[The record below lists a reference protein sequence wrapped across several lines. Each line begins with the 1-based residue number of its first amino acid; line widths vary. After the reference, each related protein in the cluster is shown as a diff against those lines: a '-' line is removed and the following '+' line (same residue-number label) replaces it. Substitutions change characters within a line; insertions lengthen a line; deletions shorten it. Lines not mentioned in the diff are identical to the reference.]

1 MANKTLNTRIQNKR
15 GTSSDWAQA
24 TTFKPLEG
32 EVIVYTDI
40 NKIKVGDG
48 NTLVGDL
55 PFVEP
60 KGGLA
65 MFGTC
70 ATTAGTAAKEVPVS
84 DVSWELKVGA
94 IIGIKFTDTNI
105 ATDIT
110 LNVNNTGAK
119 NIWYNNAKYTGSD
132 PTVCGTAGRLNYY
145 MYDGTY
151 WCWLNLGTEYDSNT
165 YTSAYC
171 NSKPAVVAKTA
182 YCTNYALLAK
192 SYTQIT
198 MATTNTYAGPLTLNI
213 NNRGAKP
220 IYINGTASSSSNHT
234 LPAGTYFIY
243 YDGTNYYFRTDGK
256 LTIDGGIAALT
267 SDIPTKVS
275 QLDNDSGF
283 LTQHQLIKSLSTTAT
298 SAQTATVED
307 ITGAGLIKLHKISKT
322 GTYSDLIGKPTIPT
336 ITLNGSSTTSP
347 SFYAPTT
354 AGTNGYVL
362 TSSGSGVPTWKES
375 SSAPTATQTISGI
388 SKLVTGNI
396 ALDRTYA
403 NGEAAAA
410 AHTHAGYFEK
420 NGSIT
425 QTITANVL
433 FYDTTS
439 SGADA
444 ELTIN
449 SKTFFG
455 KPIRFENQTVSSTF
469 AQLSYSNTDQ
479 TSSDPDVQIALPTVS
494 GTLAL
499 TSEIPT
505 ISKIYEHNIKL
516 ACKSSTYYVYVFL
529 RLYHTQ
535 ATALTVSE
543 VLSLLTTQTRE
554 ASGFGMANVE
564 NLGTYKSVVVTGV
577 SASSNWLY
585 IDICSQSPYTT
596 TAEFGNYSLSYAS
609 SSITIS
615 DTHIRQVN

>member
-15 GTSSDWAQA
+15 GTSSDWSQA

-32 EVIVYTDI
+32 EIIVYTDI
-40 NKIKVGDG
+40 NKIKIGNG

-60 KGGLA
+60 HGGLA

-70 ATTAGTAAKEVPVS
+70 ATAGGTAAKVVSVS
-84 DVSWELKVGA
+84 DPSWELKIGT
-94 IIGIKFTDTNI
+94 IIGIKFTYTNT
-105 ATDIT
+105 ATHVT

-119 NIWYNNAKYTGSD
+119 QIWYDYASYTDSN
-132 PTVCGTAGRLNYY
+132 PKVCGFAGRLNYY

-151 WCWLNLGTEYDSNT
+151 WCWLNRGVEYEP
-165 YTSAYC
+165 SAYC
-171 NSKPAVVAKTA
+171 DSDPSGGAKTA
-182 YCTNYALLAK
+182 VCSRYTLLAK
-192 SYTQIT
+192 SYVQIA
-198 MATTNTYAGPLTLNI
+198 MIYTNTHVGALTLNI
-213 NNRGAKP
+213 NKEGAKP

-256 LTIDGGIAALT
+256 LTIDGGTAL
-267 SDIPTKVS
+267 SS
-275 QLDNDSGF
+275 
-283 LTQHQLIKSLSTTAT
+283 HQSIKSLSTTST
-298 SAQTATVED
+298 TALTTNASET
-307 ITGAGLIKLHKISKT
+307 IAGSGTISLHKISKT

-420 NGSIT
+420 DGSIT

-433 FYDTTS
+433 FSDTTS

-469 AQLSYSNTDQ
+469 AQLSYSNADQ

-554 ASGFGMANVE
+554 ASGFGMADVE
-564 NLGTYKSVVVTGV
+564 NLGRYKSVVVTGV

-596 TAEFGNYSLSYAS
+596 TAEFGNYSLDYAS